1 MRHAGE
7 KSVKEQPMYQP
18 YPTSGQMP
26 EQPQRPPAPNSV
38 QTAVKLM
45 YAGAALSFIEL
56 ILDLASISAVKTAIH
71 KRFPNY
77 TAAQLHTAEVSY
89 IVFAVIASVIAIGL
103 WIWMARANAAGR
115 NYARIT
121 GTVFFGL
128 NTLFLLLSV
137 ARPHV
142 GIGLLLSLLVW
153 LAGLGAVIMLWR
165 KESGPYFTPRA
176 Q

>member
-1 MRHAGE
+1 
-7 KSVKEQPMYQP
+7 MYQP

-26 EQPQRPPAPNSV
+26 EPQRPPAPNSV

-56 ILDLASISAVKTAIH
+56 AVNLVAISSVKTAIH

-77 TAAQLHTAEVSY
+77 TSTQLHAAEVSY
-89 IVFAVIASVIAIGL
+89 VVVVVLSSVIAIGL
-103 WIWMARANAAGR
+103 WLWMARANAAGR

-121 GTVFFGL
+121 GTVFFAL
-128 NTLFLLLSV
+128 NTLFFLLSI
-137 ARPHV
+137 ARPHAS
-142 GIGLLLSLLVW
+142 IGLVLSLLVW
-153 LAGLGAVIMLWR
+153 LVGLGAVIMLWR
-165 KESGPYFTPRA
+165 KDSGPYFTPRA